1 MNYEILQ
8 MEIIPLQ
15 AVRVNVVSAANGGNI
30 VPGNLP

>member
-8 MEIIPLQ
+8 MEIIPLH
-15 AVRVNVVSAANGGNI
+15 AVGVNVVSAAN